1 MAKVKVKVLKVS
13 DKTTNGNFIHT
24 LKTEG
29 ETIKILGQDMIG
41 TGLTYYAALK
51 GAAKVGTEE
60 VVDLTR
66 FDIVERPYE
75 VTDEDSGELR
85 TMMLKWLYPKRPATN

>member
-29 ETIKILGQDMIG
+29 ETIKVLGQDMIG
-41 TGLTYYAALK
+41 NGLTYYAALK
-51 GAAKVGTEE
+51 GAAQVGTEE
-60 VVDLTR
+60 LIDLSR
-66 FDIVERPYE
+66 FDVVERPYE
-75 VTDEDSGELR
+75 VEDQESGELR
-85 TMMLKWLYPKRPATN
+85 TLMLKWLYPKRPSSN